1 MTSGGCPKVCTN
13 GPFPISTPSA
23 KVAASDAYRL
33 CLLAS
38 EQVNTLRRTTGAGL
52 GESMRFAVTLL
63 ITASLASA
71 SQANDLLD
79 NVGNALN
86 KGAEVVGKGV
96 DVVGDTIES
105 TKELIQD
112 EETPEATRVKLDNM
126 AGEVIARLLDENEL
140 ARATFEQSSGFAA
153 FDMREVTIFPL
164 SGGYG
169 RGVAVSQ
176 DGSERTYMQMGTG
189 GVGAAFGIGG
199 FASQFV
205 IMFETDADYQRFIEN
220 GYDASA
226 DAGVQ
231 DGEDRTT
238 QSVQFTNGQ
247 SYFVLDKNA
256 WRVNANAKGTR
267 YWPDADLN

>member
-1 MTSGGCPKVCTN
+1 MK
-13 GPFPISTPSA
+13 A
-23 KVAASDAYRL
+23 
-33 CLLAS
+33 
-38 EQVNTLRRTTGAGL
+38 
-52 GESMRFAVTLL
+52 AVTFAICLG
-63 ITASLASA
+63 LANA
-71 SQANDLLD
+71 AHANDLLD
-79 NVGNALN
+79 NVGNALDR
-86 KGAEVVGKGV
+86 GAEIVGKGV
-96 DVVGDTIES
+96 DAVGDTITS
-105 TKELIQD
+105 TKELVRD

-126 AGEVIARLLDENEL
+126 AGEVIARLLTENEL
-140 ARATFEQSSGFAA
+140 ARATFEESAGFAA

-199 FASQFV
+199 FTSQFV
-205 IMFETDADYQRFIEN
+205 IMFETEVDYQRFIEN

-231 DGEDRTT
+231 EGEDRSTE
-238 QSVQFTNGQ
+238 SVRFINGQ
-247 SYFVLDKNA
+247 SFFVLDKNA

-267 YWPDADLN
+267 YWPDKDLNE